1 MASVGAGRHSALN
14 LVGVRPG
21 KKAPVGCKNGASRF
35 ISVSSEFAEVCGKF
49 AEVCEKFAELARAR
63 YDYEISATVHQTPH
77 LIILARLLG

>member
-1 MASVGAGRHSALN
+1 MLGT
-14 LVGVRPG
+14 P
-21 KKAPVGCKNGASRF
+21 RF

-49 AEVCEKFAELARAR
+49 AEVCGKFAEVCGKFAELARAR

>member
-1 MASVGAGRHSALN
+1 MGAGRHSALN

-49 AEVCEKFAELARAR
+49 AELARAR